1 MAEIKTEFLFEL
13 RIPQSQSALV
23 DMGQTP
29 TSRLMYAVADS
40 GTFQGPKLKGVIIPM
55 SGGDWSRVR
64 LDMSIAID
72 VRLCLATDDGANIYL
87 TYQGILAADSPE
99 NFQYMIDFT
108 KKDDPDAAA
117 HRYYYRTT
125 VQFETGAE
133 RYAWLNRTVA
143 IGSGRS
149 GDNCAIY
156 EIFAVK

>member
-1 MAEIKTEFLFEL
+1 MAEIDTEFLFEL
-13 RIPQSQSALV
+13 RIPQSQDALV

-40 GTFQGPKLKGVIIPM
+40 GSFHGPKLKGDIIPM

-64 LDMSIAID
+64 ADMSIAID
-72 VRLCLATDDGANIYL
+72 VRLCLKTHDGANIYL
-87 TYQGILAADSPE
+87 TYQGILAADSME
-99 NFQYMIDFT
+99 NFQYMIDFS

-117 HRYYYRTT
+117 RRYYYRTT
-125 VQFETGAE
+125 VQFETGDE

>member
-40 GTFQGPKLKGVIIPM
+40 GTFQGPELKGVIIPM

-64 LDMSIAID
+64 SDMSIAID

-87 TYQGILAADSPE
+87 TYQGILAADSAE
-99 NFQYMIDFT
+99 NFQYMIDFA
-108 KKDDPDAAA
+108 KKDDPAAA
-117 HRYYYRTT
+117 ARRYYYRTT
-125 VQFETGAE
+125 VQFETGADK
-133 RYAWLNRTVA
+133 YAWLNRTVA

-156 EIFAVK
+156 EIFALK